1 MMVAHTLRRNTKITI
16 TTSTM
21 ASVRVNSTSLTDARI
36 VSVRSDTTDM
46 WMVGGILFSSDG
58 SLAFTLSAVVMTL
71 ALACLNTSSRIA
83 GLPSVHALNWS
94 FCGPSTARPI
104 SPMRIAAPLR

>member
-1 MMVAHTLRRNTKITI
+1 
-16 TTSTM
+16 M
-21 ASVRVNSTSLTDARI
+21 ASIRVNSTSPTEARI

-46 WMVGGILFSSDG
+46 WMFGGMLFWSDG

-71 ALACLNTSSRIA
+71 ALACLNTSSRMA
-83 GLPSVHALNWS
+83 RLPFVQAASSS